1 MLYWQWSDWG
11 LWGLWGE
18 HESDIRT
25 RAAAHSSMQS
35 PRSLVRQP
43 SRPQSTLS
51 PQPLYVRSESL
62 FELGR
67 RFLDLKY
74 ILPYAIASL
83 CYSTYACIS
92 IRRTSLIQIE
102 LTFLLPY
109 FKHDPFSRWR
119 IKEFPILSRLIERN
133 ILDSSAKY
141 MCVLKTDTSILD
153 NRFSRESTHN

>member
-1 MLYWQWSDWG
+1 
-11 LWGLWGE
+11 
-18 HESDIRT
+18 
-25 RAAAHSSMQS
+25 MQS

-83 CYSTYACIS
+83 CYSIYAYIH
-92 IRRTSLIQIE
+92 TPHIQIE
-102 LTFLLPY
+102 LTITLLQT
-109 FKHDPFSRWR
+109 R
-119 IKEFPILSRLIERN
+119 
-133 ILDSSAKY
+133 
-141 MCVLKTDTSILD
+141 SIFAMA
-153 NRFSRESTHN
+153 N